1 MSDNPYSAAPYGP
14 SESTSSARV
23 APAGNRKLKTS
34 TKTFAIVL
42 LVLGIF
48 NIFGAV
54 SAVIFIALGN
64 VILSIA
70 AESGSE
76 AAGLKRAAEQMND
89 ALNPLSLSLLAISG
103 LLAIGLIVGGIGTLR
118 RRMLGAQLLRWC
130 AGLMAALTLCQSSYQ
145 IFLMPSTHAM
155 MVQNMEESPNPL
167 PENFGMITNGL
178 FVVQIIFAVLF
189 ALLFF
194 AFYLWSFLHLS
205 KESTL
210 EQFETAWEGGGNQ
223 R

>member
-1 MSDNPYSAAPYGP
+1 MTNNPYSAASYSP
-14 SESTSSARV
+14 SESTSTARV
-23 APAGNRKLKTS
+23 APVGNRKLKTS

-54 SAVIFIALGN
+54 SAVVFIALGK
-64 VILSIA
+64 VFLSFA
-70 AESGSE
+70 AESGSQDE
-76 AAGLKRAAEQMND
+76 ALKRAAEQMNN
-89 ALNPLSLSLLAISG
+89 ALNPLTLSLLAISG

-118 RRMLGAQLLRWC
+118 RRMRGAQLLRWC
-130 AGLMAALTLCQSSYQ
+130 AGLMAALTLVQSSYQ
-145 IFLMPSTHAM
+145 IFLMPSTHNM
-155 MVQNMEESPNPL
+155 MVQNMKESPNPP
-167 PENFGMITNGL
+167 PENFDTIMNVA

-194 AFYLWSFLHLS
+194 AFYFWSFLHLS

-210 EQFETAWEGGGNQ
+210 EQFETAWDGGGN
-223 R
+223 RS